1 MASNIPPR
9 GPEVEGDERE
19 ESEDEDD
26 EDYEPTVDDS
36 VVVSFR
42 PDEAVYVDLS
52 ETIAETAAAELSIS
66 EAFEEALEAVRR
78 SEESLPGA
86 VEVVVDSDEET
97 EGEDANDGRYEQ
109 DEVVETTEEK
119 GKGGGGES
127 EGLDKTDGVELDRSL
142 FPSCPVCFETWS
154 ADGPHR
160 VCCIPCGHVYG
171 RSCLERWFKQF
182 GKNIGK
188 CPQCNRK
195 FRRKEMIN
203 LYAPLIVVPN
213 DDLEKEV
220 HSLREQ
226 NESLKLEKAE
236 LIMEINK
243 HKKHARDA
251 ESSLR
256 QKMACLE
263 HTLSGSK
270 MRRHFKS
277 SDGRWISTAHPLEN
291 NFESVRDDGLHHC
304 RFVLQN
310 ELELDGARVMGIDGS
325 SQIIMVSGK
334 APGIEREHVLSKISL
349 LSQNEVETIQLPPN
363 TKAIRDLTILPDGL
377 ALLASLGKKLLLFS
391 MRSNNL
397 VLKYD
402 LPAPAWSCSG
412 DNSNTHYVY
421 TGLQN
426 GMLLVFDIR
435 QTAVPMQV
443 MEGLTGHPVHTV
455 HSVVLSDGG
464 SRVLTASSSGPCIWE
479 VGSSCGRPFLIPEME
494 NRGVC
499 ISLACCGSLDSMV
512 ASFRQKVELF
522 NDSMTSQIPMS
533 PSPSPSPI
541 LSTTGKIGSHVLIT
555 GVDGLSFQSQEV
567 GKSIVSELR
576 MPKSAILC
584 TEGDKSLFAY
594 GDESSHGVHIWGLPS
609 FKTYAKLKPHQHP
622 ILDLRYDQ
630 RSTGPG
636 FLGCISE
643 DRLQVF
649 SCF

>member
-1 MASNIPPR
+1 M
-9 GPEVEGDERE
+9 
-19 ESEDEDD
+19 
-26 EDYEPTVDDS
+26 
-36 VVVSFR
+36 F
-42 PDEAVYVDLS
+42 
-52 ETIAETAAAELSIS
+52 
-66 EAFEEALEAVRR
+66 F
-78 SEESLPGA
+78 
-86 VEVVVDSDEET
+86 
-97 EGEDANDGRYEQ
+97 
-109 DEVVETTEEK
+109 VETNILSFS
-119 GKGGGGES
+119 G
-127 EGLDKTDGVELDRSL
+127 SL
-142 FPSCPVCFETWS
+142 WLKHQVICRLIYCHCNYS
-154 ADGPHR
+154 
-160 VCCIPCGHVYG
+160 CIPCGHVYG

-243 HKKHARDA
+243 HKK
-251 ESSLR
+251 
-256 QKMACLE
+256 MACLE

-270 MRRHFKS
+270 MRRHFEC
-277 SDGRWISTAHPLEN
+277 SDGRWISTAHSLVTFIMEPI
-291 NFESVRDDGLHHC
+291 FSY
-304 RFVLQN
+304 LQN
-310 ELELDGARVMGIDGS
+310 ELELYGSRVMGIDGS

-334 APGIEREHVLSKISL
+334 APGIERDHVLSKISL
-349 LSQNEVETIQLPPN
+349 LSQNEVDTIQLPPN

-412 DNSNTHYVY
+412 DNNNTHYVY

-435 QTAVPMQV
+435 QTAVPVQV
-443 MEGLTGHPVHTV
+443 MDGLTGHPVHSV
-455 HSVVLSDGG
+455 HSIVLSDGG
-464 SRVLTASSSGPCIWE
+464 SRILTASSSGPCVWE
-479 VGSSCGRPFLIPEME
+479 VGSSCGRPFLIPDME

-499 ISLACCGSLDSMV
+499 ISLACGGYLDSIV
-512 ASFRQKVELF
+512 ASFRQKVELS
-522 NDSMTSQIPMS
+522 NDSMTSQIPM
-533 PSPSPSPI
+533 SPSPSPI

-555 GVDGLSFQSQEV
+555 GADGLSFQSREV
-567 GKSIVSELR
+567 GKSIVSEHR
-576 MPKSAILC
+576 MPKSAILR
-584 TEGDKSLFAY
+584 TEGDNSLFAY

-609 FKTYAKLKPHQHP
+609 FRTHTKLKPHQHP
-622 ILDLRYDQ
+622 ILDLRYDR
-630 RSTGPG
+630 RSTGHG

-649 SCF
+649 SCFESVN